1 MPALLGA
8 GDVALAALDFNAAEV
23 HFRNAHAQ
31 DAGGPS
37 AWLGLAQALAGL
49 ERFDEARNALDRALE
64 IAPSDSGAFAAAVWV
79 ELRAKDWQ
87 AAQDRCRA
95 GLAAAPRDPAL
106 LEFLGQALKAAGAAA
121 EARRALEASID
132 ADPGRI
138 SARAGLGAVLLDLGL
153 ADDARAQLEIA
164 LANGDTSAGN
174 FANLGLAW
182 RARDDHVMAVSM
194 FQRAVDA
201 DPALTPAFADLV
213 HSRQYLCDWEDL
225 DALLSRLC
233 STVDDPDRDPRLS
246 PFIALT
252 LPLSPVQRLTAVR
265 RWCREMLPGVA
276 PPFVHARGDRLRV
289 GYLSKDL
296 RDHPTGRLIIG
307 LIESHDRHKV
317 EAFGYGYG
325 TAADSPMRRR
335 IVAAFE
341 HWRDLAFASDPAIA
355 QAIRGDGI
363 DVLIECSGHT
373 RGGRLAALA
382 ERPASVQLHY
392 LAYPGTL
399 GFDAI
404 DGIIADSTVIPPGDD
419 LHFHER
425 VFRLPRCY
433 FATDGGRGVPQRALR
448 PDHGLPDAAI
458 VLASLNQTYKL
469 TRDVFSIWME
479 ALRAAPRAVLWLY
492 AQHPQVQAN
501 LRAEAARRGVADGRL
516 VFAQLMAQEA
526 HMARLGCADLALD
539 TLPIGSHTTGAD
551 ALWAGVPMLTCR
563 GTTFA
568 GRVGASLLTAAGLP
582 ELVTADLGEY
592 RRQLLELVAEPAP
605 LREYAVRL
613 EQGRGTLPLWDT
625 RAFAADFERL
635 LERAYDEVTAARGT
649 PR

>member
-1 MPALLGA
+1 MRMTLNEAFARAVAADRHGDRRAARAIYDSVLAAVPEHPGALLGIARQQRSQRAWDDARAMLRRAMQSASAMALPREELWVELGRVELETHNLAAARDAFEAALRDRPQFVPALLGA
-8 GDVALAALDFNAAEV
+8 GDVALAGLDFDAAEG
-23 HFRNAHAQ
+23 HFRNALAQ
-31 DAGGPS
+31 AASGPF
-37 AWLGLAQALAGL
+37 AWLGLAQALAGR

-64 IAPSDSGAFAAAVWV
+64 IAPSDSGAFAAAAWV

-106 LEFLGQALKAAGAAA
+106 LEFLGQALKAAGATA
-121 EARRALEASID
+121 EARSAFEASID

-164 LANGDTSAGN
+164 LANGDTSAGT

-201 DPALTPAFADLV
+201 DPALTPALADLV

-225 DALLSRLC
+225 DTLLSRLC
-233 STVDDPDRDPRLS
+233 STVDDPDSDPRLS

-252 LPLSPVQRLTAVR
+252 LPLSPGQRLTAVR

-296 RDHPTGRLIIG
+296 RDHLTGRLIVG
-307 LIESHDRHKV
+307 LIESHDRHKI

-325 TAADSPMRRR
+325 SAADSPMRRR

-355 QAIRGDGI
+355 QAIRGDCI

-433 FATDGGRGVPQRALR
+433 FVTDGGRGVPQRALR
-448 PDHGLPDAAI
+448 PDH
-458 VLASLNQTYKL
+458 
-469 TRDVFSIWME
+469 
-479 ALRAAPRAVLWLY
+479 
-492 AQHPQVQAN
+492 
-501 LRAEAARRGVADGRL
+501 
-516 VFAQLMAQEA
+516 
-526 HMARLGCADLALD
+526 
-539 TLPIGSHTTGAD
+539 
-551 ALWAGVPMLTCR
+551 
-563 GTTFA
+563 
-568 GRVGASLLTAAGLP
+568 
-582 ELVTADLGEY
+582 
-592 RRQLLELVAEPAP
+592 
-605 LREYAVRL
+605 
-613 EQGRGTLPLWDT
+613 
-625 RAFAADFERL
+625 
-635 LERAYDEVTAARGT
+635 
-649 PR
+649 